1 MRRGDSVVGEALE
14 QKAGV
19 GFRGECQLWRGLT
32 AVRWANNR
40 TGAEAEGARGHHG
53 WGTRRQKTRWLEP
66 QRPGQTPAG
75 PGSHTVLPHPADL
88 LPWVSRLLK
97 QPRVL
102 DIRRCEL

>member
-1 MRRGDSVVGEALE
+1 MGEALE

-53 WGTRRQKTRWLEP
+53 WGTRR
-66 QRPGQTPAG
+66 PGWVLSPERAG
-75 PGSHTVLPHPADL
+75 LGLGLYDN
-88 LPWVSRLLK
+88 
-97 QPRVL
+97 
-102 DIRRCEL
+102 